1 MSHLVHGVV
10 AFVGVLLMGIGPLCG
25 QYTWRRV
32 YGGLDDD
39 QVRTVHPLD
48 GGNFLVMGT
57 TGSFGAGASD
67 IHLFELD
74 AAGERQWSRTI
85 GGPGVDRLTRS
96 RAAADGTFWAVG
108 YTNSQGQGGYDGLLL
123 QLNAAGDVLLER
135 TFGGADWDFLHDLR
149 ILANGDLLLVGET
162 YSNGAVEGRAWLLRC
177 TAAGDT
183 LWTRTL
189 TLDGLNT
196 KGTCVTVTG
205 DEGYV
210 LGGSAETPAGDRN
223 ALLSRWT
230 SDGELVWTTPYGGAA
245 DDELRDVLTC
255 ASGGY
260 SAVGVTASYSDW
272 TEAYHL
278 RVDEAGGQLWYRN
291 WGQINDQESQE
302 HTELT
307 DGTFVTIG
315 YTKTS
320 GGGGKDMFLLKS
332 ATDGDFVYGRT
343 FGGLEDDEG
352 LGLAVLD
359 DGFICVGLT
368 RSYGSGGSDAFVV
381 RTGPEGTTATETVI
395 SSFDPLSVEDATADV
410 LSIHPNP
417 TTGLLHVPTAPHS
430 RALLVTDRTGR
441 LVQREVLLPGMDR
454 VMLELP
460 DGLYLLHLQGHRPV
474 RVVIHQP

>member
-1 MSHLVHGVV
+1 M
-10 AFVGVLLMGIGPLCG
+10 
-25 QYTWRRV
+25 V
-32 YGGLDDD
+32 YGGLDDE
-39 QVRTVHPLD
+39 QARAVHPLD
-48 GGNFLVMGT
+48 GGSFLVMGT

-108 YTNSQGQGGYDGLLL
+108 YTNGQGEGGYDGLLL
-123 QLNAAGDVLLER
+123 HLNAEGDVLQEH

-149 ILANGDLLLVGET
+149 ILANGDLLLAGET

-177 TAAGDT
+177 TNAGDT

-196 KGTCVTVTG
+196 QGSCVTITP

-210 LGGSAETPAGDRN
+210 LGGSVETATGDRN
-223 ALLSRWT
+223 ALLCRWT
-230 SDGELVWTTPYGGAA
+230 SNGELMWTAQYGGAE

-278 RVDEAGGQLWYRN
+278 RVDDEGGELWYRN

-302 HTELT
+302 HAELS
-307 DGTFVTIG
+307 DGTFMTIG

-332 ATDGDFVYGRT
+332 GIDGDFIYGRT

-352 LGLAVLD
+352 LGLAVLA
-359 DGFICVGLT
+359 DGFICVGLA

-381 RTGPEGTTATETVI
+381 RTGPEGTTATENVI
-395 SSFDPLSVEDATADV
+395 SSFDPLTVEDVTADV
-410 LSIHPNP
+410 PAFHPNP
-417 TTGLLHVPTAPHS
+417 TTGVLHVPTSPHS
-430 RALLVTDRTGR
+430 RKLLVTDRTGR
-441 LVQREVLLPGMDR
+441 LVQRELLMPGVDR
-454 VMLELP
+454 VMLSLP
-460 DGLYLLHLQGHRPV
+460 DGLYIVHLEDHRPV
-474 RVVIHQP
+474 RVVIHHP